1 MDVVV
6 TLFRFIYRIRYWI
19 IIVPLLVTI
28 PTYYFTSDLPTTY
41 EASTTIFTGIASSP
55 NVDEGSNSSQYAN
68 NAFDN
73 IIFLVHSRSILEKV
87 SIRLFAQAMMKGDSK
102 QDNKYIRASNYN
114 ELLSIV
120 PKDVKRLIDKKSE
133 EITVRNLI
141 KYKESGNNN
150 FIYGL
155 LNWFHPFYSIS
166 ALGKI
171 EARRL
176 GSSDMIE
183 IQYNCNDPGIVHQ
196 TLAILNE
203 ELISEYSKLQLGS
216 SNDVI
221 SYFEKQLNLSRELL
235 KLQEDSLMNYSM
247 QGKIINYEEQTGM
260 LIAMSNNIET
270 KYEQA
275 MLDFYSSRKLIDNLE
290 NRLTTRSELMK
301 ENKQFI
307 KNLNIVS
314 LLTKKITELETIN
327 DEDTDQSEK
336 LPKYKQLLDISE
348 QKLYDISNDLNAT
361 QYSKEG
367 VSMNSFIQEWL
378 SQVLINEKAKAEI
391 SILQERKK
399 EIDVKYV
406 HYTPI
411 GPNLKRQE
419 REITFTEE
427 SYHTLLNHLAQA
439 KLQQKSLEM
448 MYSKLNVV
456 SPPVYPLADSG
467 TNRKSIIIIA
477 FFGSLIFIIGCFLIL
492 ELFDKTIRDKY
503 RATILSKANVLGA
516 FPGNATL
523 KFRSFAKERNR
534 IATAYSC
541 NMLMNYFTP
550 NKTTIINLIS
560 KDSGEGKSFI
570 ADNMMAYWEELG
582 FYVRFV
588 SYHTDFSVESKAYF
602 QAENIQDLVKYG
614 KVNPDIVLFE
624 CPALVQHN
632 IPKPLLKNANVNL
645 YIIKATRAW
654 QESDQLFYD
663 QIRSQSED
671 KPSFLFLNQAKQFAV
686 EDFTGLLPPFTKFRK
701 RIYKLLKLELSS
713 EKDQNIEQ

>member
-28 PTYYFTSDLPTTY
+28 PTYYFTSNLPTTY

>member
-19 IIVPLLVTI
+19 LIVPLLVTI
-28 PTYYFTSDLPTTY
+28 PTYYFTSNLPTTY

-55 NVDEGSNSSQYAN
+55 NVDEGNNSSQYAN

-87 SIRLFAQAMMKGDSK
+87 SIRLFAQAMMKGDPK

-114 ELLSIV
+114 ELLNIV

-133 EITVRNLI
+133 EITVKNLI

-183 IQYNCNDPGIVHQ
+183 IKYSCNDPGIVHQ

-260 LIAMSNNIET
+260 LIAMSNTIET

-275 MLDFYSSRKLIDNLE
+275 MLDFYSSQKLIDNLE
-290 NRLTTRSELMK
+290 NRLATRSELMK

-327 DEDTDQSEK
+327 DENTDQSEK

-503 RATILSKANVLGA
+503 RATNLSKANVLGA

-534 IATAYSC
+534 MATAYSC

>member
-28 PTYYFTSDLPTTY
+28 PTYYFTSNLPTTY

-87 SIRLFAQAMMKGDSK
+87 SIRLFAQAMMKGDPK

-114 ELLSIV
+114 ELFSLV

-133 EITVRNLI
+133 EITVKNLI

-183 IQYNCNDPGIVHQ
+183 IKYSCNDPGIVHQ